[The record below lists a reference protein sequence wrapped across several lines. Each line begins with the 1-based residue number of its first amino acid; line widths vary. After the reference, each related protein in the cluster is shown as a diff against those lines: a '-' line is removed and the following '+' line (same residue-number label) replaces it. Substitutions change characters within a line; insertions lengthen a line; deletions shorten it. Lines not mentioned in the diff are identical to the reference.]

1 MNQHAG
7 CERDYAQSRHR
18 GARSCSRFTP
28 YGLPQVQRQPCQKPE
43 GKRFRVPPDARPA
56 RYRAL
61 TGLFVRLMLSRRR
74 EPVAQPVEQLTFN
87 LVGANAPAGN
97 WLFCLAFALSS
108 SS

>member
-1 MNQHAG
+1 MFSSNL
-7 CERDYAQSRHR
+7 R
-18 GARSCSRFTP
+18 GE
-28 YGLPQVQRQPCQKPE
+28 GQR
-43 GKRFRVPPDARPA
+43 GNG
-56 RYRAL
+56 AL
-61 TGLFVRLMLSRRR
+61 TGLFAQLMVSRRR